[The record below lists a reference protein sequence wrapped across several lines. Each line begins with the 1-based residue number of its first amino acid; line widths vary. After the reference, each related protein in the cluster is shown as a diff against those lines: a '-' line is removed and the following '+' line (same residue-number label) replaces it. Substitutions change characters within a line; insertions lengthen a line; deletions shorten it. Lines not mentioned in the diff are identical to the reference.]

1 MRYQLRHSSAAP
13 AGLRGGVPRGR
24 VHILTGP
31 TAALLTTVCTVET
44 RDVPG
49 LITRPLAR
57 LGIRKSAMDRAVEP
71 PLSPMAPV
79 DLDDDAAVTDVLN
92 LALEIS
98 SILLASGEAAAD
110 TVTQAESVAGAFGL
124 PGATVEVTFTSL
136 MIGVNRRR
144 GRPPLSVIRVVDYRT
159 VDMTR
164 VTRVSRLIDQIVRR
178 RLTVEQATAEVEE
191 IVAAPHPHSFRVAV
205 LGWAMLGCA
214 IVIQLGGSP
223 IAGILSM
230 ISTFGLMYTTR
241 FLSVRG
247 LPAFFQQVAGGFI
260 AAGWALASFA
270 VLSDEFIEI
279 KPSQLVAA
287 GIIVLLAGLTL
298 VGAIEDAITGFPVT
312 SAGRGVET
320 MIITGGI
327 LGGITL
333 ALELF
338 DRLGTSPPAID
349 PSITGQAPGHIA
361 VLAAGVG
368 AAGFAVASYATVRAT
383 IVGACVGSTGMLIYL
398 GVNYFDLGVV
408 VGSAFAA
415 CAMGLIGGILA
426 RIATVPPLVVTLAG
440 ITPFLPG
447 LSVYRGLAALT
458 SDQTGVGLGLL
469 FQALAIA
476 VALAAGI
483 VFGEWVTRNL
493 RRSAAAE
500 L

>member
-1 MRYQLRHSSAAP
+1 HRRLRGPAHAHPRLPRQRHVRVRPLPGRPRLPRRQGGRRGGHPADRVARSRLRGVRRRGLSGGAAP
-13 AGLRGGVPRGR
+13 PRVTCAAGVVHSASAPRGAAYKPAAHPGGGGAGESWRRDLNSQPPDYKSGALPIAPLQRGPGGSPRGFPRGR

-260 AAGWALASFA
+260 AAGGALASFA
-270 VLSDEFIEI
+270 VLSDAFIDI
-279 KPSQLVAA
+279 TPSQLVAA

-338 DRLGTSPPAID
+338 DRLGTS
-349 PSITGQAPGHIA
+349 
-361 VLAAGVG
+361 
-368 AAGFAVASYATVRAT
+368 
-383 IVGACVGSTGMLIYL
+383 
-398 GVNYFDLGVV
+398 
-408 VGSAFAA
+408 
-415 CAMGLIGGILA
+415 
-426 RIATVPPLVVTLAG
+426 
-440 ITPFLPG
+440 
-447 LSVYRGLAALT
+447 
-458 SDQTGVGLGLL
+458 
-469 FQALAIA
+469 
-476 VALAAGI
+476 
-483 VFGEWVTRNL
+483 
-493 RRSAAAE
+493 
-500 L
+500 

>member
-191 IVAAPHPHSFRVAV
+191 IVAAPHPHSFRSR
-205 LGWAMLGCA
+205 
-214 IVIQLGGSP
+214 GS
-223 IAGILSM
+223 
-230 ISTFGLMYTTR
+230 
-241 FLSVRG
+241 
-247 LPAFFQQVAGGFI
+247 
-260 AAGWALASFA
+260 
-270 VLSDEFIEI
+270 
-279 KPSQLVAA
+279 
-287 GIIVLLAGLTL
+287 
-298 VGAIEDAITGFPVT
+298 
-312 SAGRGVET
+312 
-320 MIITGGI
+320 
-327 LGGITL
+327 
-333 ALELF
+333 
-338 DRLGTSPPAID
+338 SP
-349 PSITGQAPGHIA
+349 
-361 VLAAGVG
+361 
-368 AAGFAVASYATVRAT
+368 
-383 IVGACVGSTGMLIYL
+383 
-398 GVNYFDLGVV
+398 
-408 VGSAFAA
+408 
-415 CAMGLIGGILA
+415 
-426 RIATVPPLVVTLAG
+426 
-440 ITPFLPG
+440 
-447 LSVYRGLAALT
+447 
-458 SDQTGVGLGLL
+458 
-469 FQALAIA
+469 
-476 VALAAGI
+476 
-483 VFGEWVTRNL
+483 
-493 RRSAAAE
+493 
-500 L
+500 

>member
-1 MRYQLRHSSAAP
+1 
-13 AGLRGGVPRGR
+13 
-24 VHILTGP
+24 
-31 TAALLTTVCTVET
+31 
-44 RDVPG
+44 
-49 LITRPLAR
+49 
-57 LGIRKSAMDRAVEP
+57 
-71 PLSPMAPV
+71 
-79 DLDDDAAVTDVLN
+79 
-92 LALEIS
+92 
-98 SILLASGEAAAD
+98 
-110 TVTQAESVAGAFGL
+110 
-124 PGATVEVTFTSL
+124 
-136 MIGVNRRR
+136 
-144 GRPPLSVIRVVDYRT
+144 
-159 VDMTR
+159 
-164 VTRVSRLIDQIVRR
+164 
-178 RLTVEQATAEVEE
+178 
-191 IVAAPHPHSFRVAV
+191 
-205 LGWAMLGCA
+205 
-214 IVIQLGGSP
+214 
-223 IAGILSM
+223 
-230 ISTFGLMYTTR
+230 
-241 FLSVRG
+241 
-247 LPAFFQQVAGGFI
+247 
-260 AAGWALASFA
+260 SFA

-493 RRSAAAE
+493 RRPAAAE
-500 L
+500 LGRRIAPDDARPSGRAVPHRPPEDSHGHRHEQRARALRRHRACRRRDRPPGAAHRGVLLGRCGRVPHAPRHAGDRARDPGPGRRRVSPVPRPEGVVYGDDGTQRARTSGRRGRLRRRGQPCSRRPRPRSRRHRALEGQPGRPGHSTGIHAPRQPRGLGGLAGGRRRLPRALRRRRDPPPLGGPVRRGRRTLLRGLLQRHPVAALPRRGGTSRVPPRVVERVLRYQPSVRRGHSS